1 VKEAEAA
8 KAISTSA
15 THANSQIQKANHA
28 AKISYLKQSIANKPS
43 QFLSPSHHHHLATA
57 SASSTGPWNY
67 NPHNILPPFFVKPL
81 LHSDP
86 AY

>member
-1 VKEAEAA
+1 LKQALKEAEAA
-8 KAISTSA
+8 KAIQSSA

-28 AKISYLKQSIANKPS
+28 AKISYLKHSIANKPS
-43 QFLSPSHHHHLATA
+43 QFSLPSHHLAG
-57 SASSTGPWNY
+57 GPWNY
-67 NPHNILPPFFVKPL
+67 NPHILPSPPYFVKPL